1 MSFQLLP
8 FQEKVVEQLR
18 GAATDWVDALPSG
31 PPRMGRDLIPFI
43 AQLEAITG
51 AGKTPILASIF
62 NGLGPGIVFWTTKSA
77 LLVEQTVAK
86 LDAVYRPL
94 LPEGTRILSEVP
106 SPQEWRAMLQDT
118 DGTTIW
124 IRTVASWNLGTGGG
138 RNTEEA
144 RLNLHRPH
152 PDWAGERSP
161 WTQLGDRTA
170 RSRPLWVVYDESH
183 GQTDVQLDQL
193 LDLRPLGIFAA
204 SGTPILSDRMRR
216 MRDALADDEV
226 FGPIVAAAWVS
237 VPTSE
242 VAKAGLLKTTV
253 RLADLD
259 VDTDTARVGE
269 VLARLQ
275 RLEAAAA
282 EDGARIQPRALYVVE
297 ESNTRQG
304 DPRPVVLWKA
314 LVQSHGVSAAA
325 IAVATD
331 TRELPEGAEKIA
343 SFDALH
349 PRHRHIIFNKKLEEG
364 WDDPE
369 AYIAYFDGETRS
381 ARRIKQLIGRVIRQP
396 RAEHF
401 GIEDLNSAHL
411 FINTPNERFDA
422 IVSALQRSLMLSH
435 GTDDDGEANVKVVR
449 DRQTQPVVL
458 LRDGLPD
465 LSLPVWQLTAGAA
478 VTQIIERLESDRT
491 RPFEQADL
499 NAPGELRERAI
510 DLTDQDAEIAREARE
525 LGMNMRMAN
534 RDFFLE
540 RVGASSLQ
548 ARKAIPR
555 RAVEGAM
562 WEQQAS
568 AKSQAQAT
576 LKELAQ
582 WAVGEF
588 VDHARYIRPVDP
600 RRPEW
605 RPKAWTPKDGS
616 RLIFHRSLHTS
627 YTDRPSV
634 LNGDEREMAEAL
646 DQLAEGWWVRNFP
659 AASQNGY
666 GIPLPIAVGASNTFY
681 PDFLWWIDGG
691 CWAIETSGQFILEPK
706 VHGKLVAL
714 DQPRV
719 ALVVRG
725 QVSADWRRMEGP
737 TGWTLVRRS
746 NVGAPR
752 PEAFPSLGAILAILR
767 GDETG

>member
-8 FQEKVVEQLR
+8 FQQKVVEQLR
-18 GAATDWVDALPSG
+18 GAATDWVEALPGG
-31 PPRMGRDLIPFI
+31 PPRMGRELVPFI

-51 AGKTPILASIF
+51 AGKTPMLASIF
-62 NGLGPGIVFWTTKSA
+62 NGLGPAIVFWTTRSA
-77 LLVEQTVAK
+77 LLVEQTVVK

-106 SPQEWRAMLQDT
+106 SPQEWRALLHDT
-118 DGTTIW
+118 EGTTIW
-124 IRTVASWNLGTGGG
+124 VRTVASWNLGTGGS
-138 RNTEEA
+138 RDSEEA

-152 PDWAGERSP
+152 PDWAGDRSP

-170 RSRPLWVVYDESH
+170 RNRPLWVVYDESH

-204 SGTPILSDRMRR
+204 SGTPILSDKMRR
-216 MRDALADDEV
+216 MRDALADDPV
-226 FGPIVAAAWVS
+226 FAPIVDAAWVS

-253 RLADLD
+253 RVADLD

-275 RLEAAAA
+275 RLEGAA
-282 EDGARIQPRALYVVE
+282 EEDRARIQPRALYVVE
-297 ESNTRQG
+297 ESNARQG
-304 DPRPVVLWKA
+304 DPRPVVLWKT
-314 LVQSHGVSAAA
+314 LVESHGVPATA

-401 GIEDLNSAHL
+401 GVEDLNSAHL
-411 FINTPNERFDA
+411 FINTPNERFDG
-422 IVSALQRSLMLSH
+422 IVRALQRSLMQSH
-435 GTDDDGEANVKVVR
+435 GTDEDGEANVKIVK
-449 DRQTQPVVL
+449 DRQVQEVVP
-458 LRDGLPD
+458 LRDDLPD
-465 LSLPVWQLTAGAA
+465 FSLPVWQLAAGPAM
-478 VTQIIERLESDRT
+478 TRIIERLESDAT
-491 RPFEQADL
+491 RPFGQADL

-510 DLTDQDAEIAREARE
+510 DLTDEDADIGREARE
-525 LGMNMRMAN
+525 LGMNMRMTN

-540 RVGASSLQ
+540 RIGASSLQ

-555 RAVEGAM
+555 RAVDGAM
-562 WEQQAS
+562 WEQEAS
-568 AKSQAQAT
+568 AKSQAQGT

-582 WAVGEF
+582 WAVDEF
-588 VDHARYIRPVDP
+588 VDHARYIRAVDP

-605 RPKAWTPKDGS
+605 RPRAWTPRGGG
-616 RLIFHRSLHTS
+616 RLTFYRSLHVS
-627 YTDRPSV
+627 YTDRNAV
-634 LNGDEREMAEAL
+634 LNTDEREMAEAL
-646 DQLAEGWWVRNFP
+646 DRVAEGWWARNFSS
-659 AASQNGY
+659 ASQNGY

-681 PDFLWWIDGG
+681 PDFLWWIDGA
-691 CWAIETSGQFILEPK
+691 CWAVETSGQFILEPK
-706 VHGKLVAL
+706 VHGKLVGL

-725 QVSADWRRMEGP
+725 EVSADWRRLEGG

-746 NVGAPR
+746 NVGTPR
-752 PEAFPSLGAILAILR
+752 PETFPSLDALLAILR
-767 GDETG
+767 V

>member
-1 MSFQLLP
+1 
-8 FQEKVVEQLR
+8 
-18 GAATDWVDALPSG
+18 
-31 PPRMGRDLIPFI
+31 MGRELIPFI

-51 AGKTPILASIF
+51 AGKTPMLASIF
-62 NGLGPGIVFWTTKSA
+62 NGLGPAIVFWTTKSA
-77 LLVEQTVAK
+77 LLVEQTAAK
-86 LDAVYRPL
+86 LDAIYRPL
-94 LPEGTRILSEVP
+94 LPDGTRILSEVP
-106 SPQEWRAMLQDT
+106 SPQEWRALLQET
-118 DGTTIW
+118 EGTTIW
-124 IRTVASWNLGTGGG
+124 VRTVASWNLGSGGG
-138 RNTEEA
+138 RDTEEA

-170 RSRPLWVVYDESH
+170 RNRPLWVVYDESH

-193 LDLRPLGIFAA
+193 LDLKPVGIFAA
-204 SGTPILSDRMRR
+204 SGTPILSEKMRR
-216 MRDALADDEV
+216 MQEALADDEV
-226 FGPIVAAAWVS
+226 FGPIVKAAWVS

-259 VDTDTARVGE
+259 VDSDTARVGE
-269 VLARLQ
+269 VLARME
-275 RLEAAAA
+275 RLDGAADT
-282 EDGARIQPRALYVVE
+282 EGARIRPRALYIVE
-297 ESNTRQG
+297 ESNARQG

-314 LVQSHGVSAAA
+314 LVEGHGVTATSIA
-325 IAVATD
+325 IATD
-331 TRELPEGAEKIA
+331 TRELPDGAEKIA
-343 SFDALH
+343 SFDALQA
-349 PRHRHIIFNKKLEEG
+349 RHRHIIFNKKLEEG

-381 ARRIKQLIGRVIRQP
+381 ARRVKQLIGRVIRQP

-422 IVSALQRSLMLSH
+422 IVTALQRSLMQSH
-435 GTDDDGEANVKVVR
+435 GTDEDGEANVKVVK
-449 DRQTQPVVL
+449 DRQPQPAVA
-458 LRDGLPD
+458 LRAGIP
-465 LSLPVWQLTAGAA
+465 SVSQPVWQLAAGLA
-478 VTQIIERLESDRT
+478 VTRINERLESDGT
-491 RPFEQADL
+491 RPFADSDL

-510 DLTDQDAEIAREARE
+510 DLTDEDADIGREARA
-525 LGMNMRMAN
+525 LGMNMRMTN

-555 RAVEGAM
+555 RVVEGPM

-568 AKSQAQAT
+568 AKSRAQAT
-576 LKELAQ
+576 LKDLAS
-582 WAVGEF
+582 WAVDEF
-588 VDHARYIRPVDP
+588 VDHARYIRAVDP

-605 RPKAWTPKDGS
+605 TPKEWTPRGGGKVV
-616 RLIFHRSLHTS
+616 FHRSLHES

-634 LNGDEREMAEAL
+634 LNGDEREMADAL
-646 DQLAEGWWVRNFP
+646 DQVGEGWWTRNFS

-681 PDFLWWIDGG
+681 PDFLWWIDEG

-706 VHGKLVAL
+706 VHGKLVGL
-714 DQPRV
+714 DLPRV

-725 QVSADWRRMEGP
+725 EVSADWRRLEGR

-752 PEAFPSLGAILAILR
+752 PETFASLAALLAALR
-767 GDETG
+767 E